1 MLVLVQMREH
11 PNEKTRMAKQN
22 NSRNISVYAH
32 WSGMEDPLLMGVLH
46 SDRLKGK
53 EVFSFEYIDEWLK
66 NGPAQLLDPSLQLYT
81 GLHYLNDVQ
90 DNFGIFLDSSPD
102 RWGRILMRRRE
113 AAFARNENREE
124 KKLFE
129 TDYLLGVYDGHRM
142 GALRFK
148 LEDDGPFLND
158 NKNMASPPW
167 TSLRELEQISLRLE
181 DDDVIDDPEYLKWLS
196 MLIAPGASLG
206 GARPKASIV
215 DNDGN
220 LWIAKF
226 PSRNDQGD
234 IGGWEIVTYE
244 LAILAGINMAESK
257 AQKFSSDYYTFLTKR
272 FDRGNNGQRI
282 HFASAMTILGYID
295 GQDHADGAS
304 YLELVDF
311 IQKNGANV
319 DQDLEQLWRRIVFSI
334 CITNT
339 DDHLRNHG
347 FLLTNDGWVL
357 SPAYDINPVENGSGL
372 KLNIS
377 DEDNSLDLNLA
388 MEVSEFFRLSEKRAT
403 EIIDEVLNAVAKWR
417 EVAIKYKISRV
428 EQELKA
434 LAFKIKK
441 NK

>member
-1 MLVLVQMREH
+1 MGEH
-11 PNEKTRMAKQN
+11 RNEGIKMAKQN
-22 NSRNISVYAH
+22 NKKSISVYAH
-32 WSGMEDPLLMGVLH
+32 WSGMEKPLLMGTLH

-53 EVFSFEYIDEWLK
+53 EVFSFEYSDDWLQS
-66 NGPAQLLDPSLQLYT
+66 GLAQLLDPSLQLYS
-81 GLHYLNDVQ
+81 GLHYLNEDQ

-113 AAFARNENREE
+113 AALSRIDKREE
-124 KKLFE
+124 EKLFE

-148 LEDDGPFLND
+148 LEEDGPFLND
-158 NKNMASPPW
+158 NKNMATPPW
-167 TSLRELEQISLRLE
+167 GSLRELEQISLRLE
-181 DDDVIDDPEYLKWLS
+181 DDNVIDDPEYLKWLS

-206 GARPKASIV
+206 GARPKASVV
-215 DNDGN
+215 DNDGG

-234 IGGWEIVTYE
+234 SGGWEIVTYE

-257 AQKFSSDYYTFLTKR
+257 AQKFSSEYYTFLTKR
-272 FDRGNNGQRI
+272 FDRGNDGQRI
-282 HFASAMTILGYID
+282 HFASAMTMLGYSD
-295 GQDHADGAS
+295 GQDHSDGAS

-311 IQKNGANV
+311 IQNNGANV
-319 DQDLEQLWRRIVFSI
+319 EQDLEQLWRRIVFSI
-334 CITNT
+334 CVTNT

-347 FLLTNDGWVL
+347 FLLTNEGWVL
-357 SPAYDINPVENGSGL
+357 SPAYDINPVETGAGL

-388 MEVSEFFRLSEKRAT
+388 MEVSEFFRLSEKRAD
-403 EIIDEVLNAVAKWR
+403 EIKEEIVNVVSGWKEM
-417 EVAIKYKISRV
+417 AIKYGISRV

-434 LAFKIKK
+434 VAFKAT
-441 NK
+441 

>member
-1 MLVLVQMREH
+1 L
-11 PNEKTRMAKQN
+11 AKQDN
-22 NSRNISVYAH
+22 KRYIIVYAH
-32 WSGMEDPLLMGVLH
+32 WSGMENPSLMGTLH

-53 EVFSFEYIDEWLK
+53 EVFSFRYLDEWLQ
-66 NGPAQLLDPSLQLYT
+66 NGPAQLLDPSLQLYS
-81 GLHYLNDVQ
+81 GLHYLNDDQ

-113 AAFARNENREE
+113 AALARIEEREE

-148 LEDDGPFLND
+148 LEEDGPFLND
-158 NKNMASPPW
+158 IKNMASPPW

-244 LAILAGINMAESK
+244 LAVLAGITMAESK

-272 FDRGNNGQRI
+272 FDRGNEGQRI
-282 HFASAMTILGYID
+282 HFASAMTMLGYVD
-295 GQDHADGAS
+295 GQDYKDGAS
-304 YLELVDF
+304 YLDLVDF
-311 IQKNGANV
+311 IQNNGANV
-319 DQDLEQLWRRIVFSI
+319 EKDLEQLWRRIVFSI
-334 CITNT
+334 CVTNT

-357 SPAYDINPVENGSGL
+357 SPAYDINPVENGTGL

-377 DEDNSLDLNLA
+377 DTDNSLDLNLA
-388 MEVSEFFRLSEKRAT
+388 LEVSEFFRLSEKRAT
-403 EIIDEVLNAVAKWR
+403 EIIEEVLNVVSGWKEIAK
-417 EVAIKYKISRV
+417 KHGISRA

-434 LAFKIKK
+434 LAFKTKK
-441 NK
+441 T